1 MRCGK
6 SVVRVLQKKR
16 KKERS
21 SYVADRSFSLLYKYR
36 VELVIISGI
45 KEDSLLGGERSNQ
58 EPQQSSLSRFHKQ
71 EGLAKFFKTKQVSFL
86 PLAYILKICCRSD
99 IKITLES

>member
-1 MRCGK
+1 VRCGK

-36 VELVIISGI
+36 IEVVIISGI
-45 KEDSLLGGERSNQ
+45 EEDSLLGGERSNQ

-71 EGLAKFFKTKQVSFL
+71 EGFAKFSKLSKLVFFPWLTF
-86 PLAYILKICCRSD
+86 
-99 IKITLES
+99 